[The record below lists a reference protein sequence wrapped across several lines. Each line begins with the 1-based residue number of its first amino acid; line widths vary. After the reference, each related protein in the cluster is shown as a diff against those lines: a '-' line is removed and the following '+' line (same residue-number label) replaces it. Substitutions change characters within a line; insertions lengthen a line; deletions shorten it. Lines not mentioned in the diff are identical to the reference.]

1 MGIVW
6 SIIYFEVIDV
16 EILGVLIRWLCIG
29 GFFYVNILY
38 DLVVIQ
44 FKVKTLLKHIIWYF
58 IKHDEKFI
66 FYILYGRNHWKTIA
80 QQFYA

>member
-6 SIIYFEVIDV
+6 SIIYFGVFNV
-16 EILGVLIRWLCIG
+16 EILGVLIRWLSIG

-44 FKVKTLLKHIIWYF
+44 FKVKTLLKHIIRYF